1 MDEKFP
7 TLKAI
12 PTDYNNDGNK
22 KSLYVDEIL
31 NILLYELP
39 SIILRSP
46 FLNCCEK
53 LIELKALFIENIHFI
68 IFSLIINLGLS
79 LMEIN

>member
-1 MDEKFP
+1 MM
-7 TLKAI
+7 AI
-12 PTDYNNDGNK
+12 K

-53 LIELKALFIENIHFI
+53 WIELKALFIENIHFI
-68 IFSLIINLGLS
+68 IFSLIINLGL
-79 LMEIN
+79 MEIN